1 MAIESDS
8 TRRESERKKKKKKKT
23 NQSPI
28 DSQPLPSLPPEIIAE
43 ILSRLPV
50 KSLLQ
55 FRSVSKSWLS
65 LISNHEFAKTH
76 LGIASKNDDYAHHRL
91 ILSSVRPQFDLKS
104 CSLYSVLYEQ
114 EQQSLIASELD
125 YPLKDPHRSFSVV
138 GSCNGLVCIAIEED
152 AVFLWNPCTRKSKRL
167 PDSRV
172 RMKYGCYVIYGFG
185 CDESSDDYKVVVI
198 LCFLGSGG
206 LYETKVKVYAL
217 RTNSWR
223 RIGDFSYGIPL
234 DDSGK
239 FVNGSLHWAA
249 SGNLGANYS
258 WVIVSLDLAK
268 ETYGEVEQPNYGDG
282 GLDLSLWELKGWLCV
297 LCNYP
302 GTHVDVWVMKET
314 YGEVEQPNYGDGGLD
329 LSLWEL
335 KGWLCV
341 LCNYPG
347 THVDVWV
354 MKEYGVRES
363 WTKLFVIS
371 YLPEPSNDGFSR
383 PLCISKNGEI
393 LLQYGSQL
401 VLYNPKDGTSKI
413 LDIQNIYD
421 FLESDTYV
429 ESLVSPNAVQRQH

>member
-8 TRRESERKKKKKKKT
+8 TPRESERRKKKKKKKT

-28 DSQPLPSLPPEIIAE
+28 DSQPLPNLPPEIIAE

-76 LGIASKNDDYAHHRL
+76 LGIAFKNDDYAHHRL

-302 GTHVDVWVMKET
+302 GTHVDVWVMKE
-314 YGEVEQPNYGDGGLD
+314 
-329 LSLWEL
+329 
-335 KGWLCV
+335 
-341 LCNYPG
+341 
-347 THVDVWV
+347 
-354 MKEYGVRES
+354 YGVRES

-421 FLESDTYV
+421 FLEADTYV
-429 ESLVSPNAVQRQH
+429 ESLVSPNAVQRQHQ